1 MTTNIAEIFQLTWVA
16 IGLVLL
22 ILSLLILIFN
32 DDG

>member
-1 MTTNIAEIFQLTWVA
+1 MTTNITEIFQLTWVA

-32 DDG
+32 DHG